1 MSRISNNLKNIFLDF
16 KDPYK
21 LINSILILFI
31 IGLFAY
37 FLIFSP
43 DTWDY
48 PIHSANDSMTGEP
61 SLSTGLSRG
70 ISSVL
75 RGNFSEARLYN
86 PYSMRVAAFFLLQ
99 LFFRIFYNSF
109 LTSVESM
116 DRRTVI
122 KTDIIISVGLFLVF
136 FEPFL
141 SETFQI
147 THTTNHGLFTM
158 VGSCYVCLS
167 SKKKI
172 EIPKMS

>member
-1 MSRISNNLKNIFLDF
+1 MSQITNNLKSIFLDF

-31 IGLFAY
+31 VGLFAY

-43 DTWDY
+43 GTWDY
-48 PIHSANDSMTGEP
+48 PIHSANDTMTGEP

-70 ISSVL
+70 ISALL
-75 RGNFSEARLYN
+75 RGNFDDARLYN
-86 PYSMRVAAFFLLQ
+86 PYSIRVAAFFLLQ
-99 LFFRIFYNSF
+99 LFFRIFYNYF

-122 KTDIIISVGLFLVF
+122 KTDIILSIGLFLVF

-141 SETFQI
+141 TETIHMVRPAYHGINVMI
-147 THTTNHGLFTM
+147 TLHLA
-158 VGSCYVCLS
+158 
-167 SKKKI
+167 
-172 EIPKMS
+172 